1 MAALLYASRRADC
14 PYEIVLVTGDNPAAP
29 GLDLAEGEGVS
40 VVRLDKPK
48 KGEKAAFFDRL
59 SQTAQAAGADIIALA
74 GFMRILPES
83 FVSAWEDAIINIH
96 PSLLPKYKGLHTH
109 ARALEEGD
117 EVAGCTVHV
126 VTPELDSGAILGR
139 SEVAIIPGDTP
150 GTLAARVLIA
160 EHQLYARALEAYIT
174 RSDFA
179 ARPKPLPKTHDQG
192 HGQAG

>member
-1 MAALLYASRRADC
+1 M
-14 PYEIVLVTGDNPAAP
+14 
-29 GLDLAEGEGVS
+29 
-40 VVRLDKPK
+40 RLDKTK

-160 EHQLYARALEAYIT
+160 EHQLYARALEAYVT

-179 ARPKPLPKTHDQG
+179 APPTPLPKTHDQG